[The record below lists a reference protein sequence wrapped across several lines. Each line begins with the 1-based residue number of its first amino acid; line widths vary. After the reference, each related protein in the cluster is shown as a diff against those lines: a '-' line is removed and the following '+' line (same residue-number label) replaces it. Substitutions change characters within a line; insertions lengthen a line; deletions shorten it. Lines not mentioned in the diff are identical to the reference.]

1 MLTFTC
7 MKAVII
13 DDLSEA
19 REALKQD
26 IKEYTPQIEVLGE
39 ADGVLSGAKL
49 IKEKNPDVL
58 FLDIQMNDGDGFD
71 LLDIIDREKY
81 KVIFTTSSDSYAIKA
96 FKFSAVDYLLKPID
110 PDELISAVDKIDA
123 STVKDEN
130 MEVLMETLKSSNRP
144 KRVVLVTQDRIFV
157 KDIAEIIRCES
168 NVNYTWFYL
177 TDGSKILVS
186 KTLKEYDKM
195 LSDHHFYRVHQSHL
209 INANYIKEYVKSD
222 GGYLLMKDGTSVPV
236 STRRKQEVMDM
247 LANL

>member
-1 MLTFTC
+1 

-26 IKEYTPQIEVLGE
+26 IKEYTPQIEILGE

-49 IKEKNPDVL
+49 VKEQKPDIL

-110 PDELISAVDKIDA
+110 PDELVSAVEKIDA

-130 MEVLMETLKSSNRP
+130 MDVLMETLKSSNRP

-157 KDIAEIIRCES
+157 KDIEEIVRCES
-168 NVNYTWFYL
+168 NINYTWFYL
-177 TDGSKILVS
+177 LDGSKILVS

-195 LSDHHFYRVHQSHL
+195 LSDHNFYRVHQSHL
-209 INANYIKEYVKSD
+209 INATYIKEYVKSD
-222 GGYLLMKDGTSVPV
+222 GGYLLMKDGSSVPV

-247 LANL
+247 LSNL

>member
-1 MLTFTC
+1 

-26 IKEYTPQIEVLGE
+26 IKEYTPQIEILGE
-39 ADGVLSGAKL
+39 ADGVLTGAKL
-49 IKEKNPDVL
+49 VKEQKPDIL

-110 PDELISAVDKIDA
+110 PDELVSAVEKIDT

-130 MEVLMETLKSSNRP
+130 MDVLMETLKSSNRP

-157 KDIAEIIRCES
+157 KDIEEIVRCES

-177 TDGSKILVS
+177 LDGTKILVS

-195 LSDHHFYRVHQSHL
+195 LSDHNFYRVHQSHL
-209 INANYIKEYVKSD
+209 INAAYIKEYVKSD
-222 GGYLLMKDGTSVPV
+222 GGYLLMKDGSSVPV

>member
-1 MLTFTC
+1 

-26 IKEYTPQIEVLGE
+26 IKEYTPQIEILGE
-39 ADGVLSGAKL
+39 ADGVLTGAKL
-49 IKEKNPDVL
+49 VKEKKPDIL

-110 PDELISAVDKIDA
+110 PDELVSAVEKIDA

-130 MEVLMETLKSSNRP
+130 MDVLMETLKSSNRP

-157 KDIAEIIRCES
+157 KDIEEIVRCES
-168 NVNYTWFYL
+168 NINYTWFYL
-177 TDGSKILVS
+177 LDGTKILVS

-195 LSDHHFYRVHQSHL
+195 LSDHNFYRVHQSHL
-209 INANYIKEYVKSD
+209 INAAYIKEYVKSD
-222 GGYLLMKDGTSVPV
+222 GGYLLMKDGSSVPV

>member
-1 MLTFTC
+1 

-26 IKEYTPQIEVLGE
+26 IKEYTPQIEILGE
-39 ADGVLSGAKL
+39 ADGVLTGAKL
-49 IKEKNPDVL
+49 VKEQKPDIL

-71 LLDIIDREKY
+71 LLDIIDHEKY

-110 PDELISAVDKIDA
+110 PDELVSAVEKIDT

-130 MEVLMETLKSSNRP
+130 MDVLMETLKSSNRP

-157 KDIAEIIRCES
+157 KDIEEIVRCES

-177 TDGSKILVS
+177 LDGSKILVS

-195 LSDHHFYRVHQSHL
+195 LSDHNFYRVHQSHL
-209 INANYIKEYVKSD
+209 INATYIKEYVKSD
-222 GGYLLMKDGTSVPV
+222 GGYLLMKDGSSVPV

-247 LANL
+247 LSNL